1 MHRSN
6 DRTSSQQGAHV
17 PETYRILSIDGGGIR
32 GIIPAMVLT
41 ELERQTGR
49 AVCEMF
55 DLIAGT
61 STGGILALALALPR
75 HTNNPEETSLGPRSA
90 RDLVRLYEEEGETI
104 FSRSAWRA
112 FSSLGNLTDE
122 KYSHL
127 GLEKVLKQYFGE
139 ETMLS
144 GVQTDV
150 LIPSYELERRI
161 PFFFKSKNAK
171 ARPESHDFPAWEIA
185 RATSAA
191 PTYFE
196 PHKLDARD
204 EKDYFSLAD
213 GGIFANNPAM
223 CAFVEALSDSRDIE
237 SVIMVSLGTGE
248 LTHRLAYEDTVDWGL
263 ARWAQPILDSALS
276 GVADS
281 VHYQLEQIFS
291 SLNGDPHYYR
301 FQVRL
306 DEGTDSL
313 DNASRTNIRNLKLA
327 AERLLR
333 DQKDAVEQLVQ
344 RLQPGASNQTSQTSA
359 ENDKPEHVCEVA
371 ETDGPR

>member
-1 MHRSN
+1 MS
-6 DRTSSQQGAHV
+6 
-17 PETYRILSIDGGGIR
+17 ETYRILSIDGGGIR

-41 ELERQTGR
+41 ELERKTGR

-75 HTNNPEETSLGPRSA
+75 HTDNPEEKFLGPRSA
-90 RDLVRLYEEEGETI
+90 RDLVRLYEDKGETI

-122 KYSHL
+122 KYSHR
-127 GLEKVLKQYFGE
+127 GLEEVLKQYFGE

-144 GVQTDV
+144 EVQTDV

-161 PFFFKSKNAK
+161 PFFFKSRNAK
-171 ARPESHDFPAWEIA
+171 FKPESHDFPAWEIA
-185 RATSAA
+185 RGTSAA

-196 PHKLDARD
+196 PHKLEARD
-204 EKDYFSLAD
+204 EKDYFALVD

-223 CAFVEALSDSRDIE
+223 CAFVEALSDGRDIE
-237 SVIMVSLGTGE
+237 SVLMVSLGTGE
-248 LTHRLAYEDTVDWGL
+248 LTHRLAYEDTVNWGL

-276 GVADS
+276 GVSDS
-281 VHYQLEQIFS
+281 VHYQLDQIFS
-291 SLNGDPHYYR
+291 SLNGDPRYYR
-301 FQVRL
+301 LQVRL

-313 DNASRTNIRNLKLA
+313 DNVSRTNIRNLKLA

-344 RLQPGASNQTSQTSA
+344 RLQLESSGGSSQAASERAT
-359 ENDKPEHVCEVA
+359 PEHTCSTSES
-371 ETDGPR
+371 